1 MQEQQNAIVETWW
14 AATSQREFVDWL
26 DEYGRAKDSNYAQAR
41 PMNME
46 WGMAWYHYVPGSS
59 GGSIYFV
66 VNTEAPATFGAGL
79 LRITATLFTGYDE
92 DTGKPVFSGSPGSVA
107 YFQGLRESIER
118 RFPAQ
123 NTPGDDWEDDGETG
137 QNNAPAGQPMHE
149 ENKWLIEQHFEYGRP
164 QHELREEWLERRQA
178 AGRAEPANPGD
189 SMRRVISDEK
199 KRRKELE
206 SK

>member
-123 NTPGDDWEDDGETG
+123 NMPGALRNALLQPVKLTKREIDVAQHLVEGLSDRGIAEHLMIGESTAKRHRQNIAKKLECSETPEIVR
-137 QNNAPAGQPMHE
+137 M
-149 ENKWLIEQHFEYGRP
+149 
-164 QHELREEWLERRQA
+164 ELQRR
-178 AGRAEPANPGD
+178 GY
-189 SMRRVISDEK
+189 I
-199 KRRKELE
+199 
-206 SK
+206 